1 MKCKEGAGMKKR
13 ALSQAQLAALVWAGV
28 LAPAAELLPGAAL
41 SAGRGAWLAP
51 LAALPLALLSV
62 WLLTRL
68 ARDRG
73 LARGILD
80 GLGPWLGRGVL
91 LFYMVWA
98 LGLLALR
105 LRLCAGRM
113 LSSGYRDGALPYFL
127 LAAAGVVF
135 WLAGGSL
142 AAFARAGQLFLTV
155 LAVTG
160 GAILLLSLPQVRFV
174 RLLPLWTGDVG
185 PVLRGGLAAAGV
197 LGWGSCWAFLAGE
210 TPSGSK
216 GSCGRTALG
225 CLVLTLAQGVILGS
239 LGPVL
244 AGRLD
249 SPFLALAKSVGVEGA
264 FQRVESVVA
273 ALWVTADVTMAG
285 LLVFALRAMASAAV
299 PRYQEEWV
307 GRGAVVLAVLAALL
321 LPGRQ
326 VETLERLAL
335 GANLWFGLL
344 LPILLAVWIKLH
356 KRG

>member
-1 MKCKEGAGMKKR
+1 MKKG
-13 ALSQAQLAALVWAGV
+13 ALSRTQLAVLAWAGV

-51 LAALPLALLSV
+51 LAALPLVLLSV
-62 WLLTRL
+62 CLLTRL
-68 ARDRG
+68 AGDQG

-80 GLGPWLGRGVL
+80 GLGPRFGWGVL
-91 LFYMVWA
+91 FLYVVWA
-98 LGLLALR
+98 LALLALR

-174 RLLPLWTGDVG
+174 RLLPLWTEDVC
-185 PVLRGGLAAAGV
+185 PVLRGGLAAVGV

-210 TPSGSK
+210 TPPGYRGSYR
-216 GSCGRTALG
+216 RTALG

-273 ALWVTADVTMAG
+273 ALWVIADVTMAC
-285 LLVFALRAMASAAV
+285 LLAFALRAMLAAAA
-299 PRYQEEWV
+299 PQRQEKWT
-307 GRGAVVLAVLAALL
+307 GRTAVVLATGIALF

-326 VETLERLAL
+326 IERLEHLAL
-335 GANLWFGLL
+335 WANLWSGLVM
-344 LPILLAVWIKLH
+344 PILLGTWIKVH
-356 KRG
+356 KSG

>member
-1 MKCKEGAGMKKR
+1 M
-13 ALSQAQLAALVWAGV
+13 
-28 LAPAAELLPGAAL
+28 
-41 SAGRGAWLAP
+41 
-51 LAALPLALLSV
+51 
-62 WLLTRL
+62 
-68 ARDRG
+68 
-73 LARGILD
+73 
-80 GLGPWLGRGVL
+80 
-91 LFYMVWA
+91 
-98 LGLLALR
+98 
-105 LRLCAGRM
+105 
-113 LSSGYRDGALPYFL
+113 
-127 LAAAGVVF
+127 
-135 WLAGGSL
+135 
-142 AAFARAGQLFLTV
+142 
-155 LAVTG
+155 
-160 GAILLLSLPQVRFV
+160 
-174 RLLPLWTGDVG
+174 
-185 PVLRGGLAAAGV
+185 
-197 LGWGSCWAFLAGE
+197 
-210 TPSGSK
+210 
-216 GSCGRTALG
+216 
-225 CLVLTLAQGVILGS
+225 ILGS

-244 AGRLD
+244 AERLD